1 MAKDDFTR
9 RAYLEVLLATS
20 AVASTT
26 GCNAFQGTSN
36 TGSTTDTPTATPN
49 QAPQILAH
57 DATPQN
63 NGISLAV
70 SLEGEDEDGLSLARI
85 GYRGRN
91 VEEVPK
97 SPSVALDDTFTELDT
112 TDLDATPGQVVF
124 LLRDTAG
131 KETRATVYPDET
143 APELQTFSVEPTEN
157 AGEIAVRLKGRDE
170 TGLEHAAVLFGEQTA
185 LRENVSGQTEYR
197 TDQRVSV
204 SKPAR
209 FKQNSVTASLADWN
223 GNTTETEAETY
234 VRKYD
239 VMTDTRLD
247 VGVNYFTAGEAM
259 FKNCLEP
266 GVETE
271 PEVGADE
278 YGRPIRPETTTKHID
293 QMQGCGIGRV
303 QFTFEGTRD
312 TKNHLQAFLDS
323 DLVDAID
330 VEPTYYISGPH
341 RWTEDADF
349 EQIIEEDME
358 YVKEEFFRRDNAA
371 TFNGRPTFYVEN
383 AMHWVAERERLLE
396 AWEDLEAFADE
407 IRSRLT
413 LDGTEPFM
421 VAGMGA
427 QGHRYVEEG
436 DYYRHHKELA
446 LGFDAVMNLVAAPV
460 FLNDPDGQ
468 VGLEETREWLDQN
481 YRGHSAFADEND
493 MEFFP
498 RVIPGFDT
506 RANTCWGNDERIP
519 RDLEFFETNL
529 QMAKEYGTSERL
541 NVFTWNDFTE
551 GTAIEPGTWRGNDYG
566 TAYLERVRKLQRAN

>member
-9 RAYLEVLLATS
+9 RAYLEVLLATG
-20 AVASTT
+20 AVASTA
-26 GCNAFQGTSN
+26 GCNASQSTSN
-36 TGSTTDTPTATPN
+36 TDSTTDAPTATSN

-57 DATPQN
+57 DATPEDS
-63 NGISLAV
+63 GISLAV
-70 SLEGEDEDGLSLARI
+70 SLEGEDDDGLSLARI
-85 GYRGRN
+85 EYGGN
-91 VEEVPK
+91 TVEEAPE
-97 SPSVALDDTFTELDT
+97 SPSVDLDDTFTELDT
-112 TDLDATPGQVVF
+112 TDLDATPGKVTF

-131 KETRATVYPDET
+131 KETRASVTPDET

-157 AGEIAVRLKGRDE
+157 AGQLTVRLQGRDE
-170 TGLEHAAVLFGEQTA
+170 TGLEHAAVLFGEQA
-185 LRENVSGQTEYR
+185 PLWRNISKQTEYS

-204 SKPAR
+204 PENAR
-209 FKQNSVTASLADWN
+209 FQQNLVTASLADWN

-239 VMTDTRLD
+239 AMTDTRLD
-247 VGVNYFTAGEAM
+247 FGVNYFTAGEAM
-259 FKNCLEP
+259 FTNCLES
-266 GVETE
+266 GVETK
-271 PEVGADE
+271 PDVGAEE

-293 QMQGCGIGRV
+293 QMQGYGIGRV

-312 TKNHLQAFLDS
+312 TKNHLQAFLES
-323 DLVDAID
+323 DLVNAID

-349 EQIIEEDME
+349 KQIIEEDMR
-358 YVKEEFFRRDNAA
+358 YVREEFFTRDNAA
-371 TFNGRPTFYVEN
+371 TFEGRPTFYVEN
-383 AMHWVAERERLLE
+383 AMHWVAERERILE
-396 AWEDLEAFADE
+396 SWDGLEAFADE

-413 LDGTEPFM
+413 VDGTEPFM

-427 QGHRYVEEG
+427 QGHRYVDEG

-460 FLNDPDGQ
+460 FRNDPDRQ
-468 VGLEETREWLDQN
+468 VGLDETRKWLDQN
-481 YRGHSAFADEND
+481 YRGHRDFADEND

-519 RDLEFFETNL
+519 RDLDFFETNL
-529 QMAKEYGTSERL
+529 QMANEYGTAERL
-541 NVFTWNDFTE
+541 NIFTWNDFTE

-566 TAYLERVRKLQRAN
+566 TAYLERVRELQKAN

>member
-1 MAKDDFTR
+1 MDDEFPR
-9 RAYLEVLLATS
+9 RTYLTTLLTTGLTAGIAGCNTS
-20 AVASTT
+20 SNSSNPESTT
-26 GCNAFQGTSN
+26 KR
-36 TGSTTDTPTATPN
+36 TTAAPN
-49 QAPQILAH
+49 QAPTILAH

-63 NGISLAV
+63 NGTTLAV
-70 SLEGEDEDGLSLARI
+70 SVEGKDDDGLSLARI
-85 GYRGRN
+85 EYGGKT
-91 VEEVPK
+91 VEEKPQ
-97 SPSVALDDTFTELDT
+97 SSSVELDDKFTELDT
-112 TDLDATPGQVVF
+112 TDLDVVPGQVTF
-124 LLRDTAG
+124 LLRDIDG
-131 KETRATVYPDET
+131 KETRTTVSPDEI
-143 APELQTFSVEPTEN
+143 APELQTFTVEPTEN
-157 AGEIAVRLKGRDE
+157 AGEFAVRLEGRDE
-170 TGLEHAAVLFGEQTA
+170 TGLEHAAMLVGEQVP
-185 LRENVSGQTEYR
+185 LRENVSGQTEYS

-204 SKPAR
+204 PEDTR
-209 FKQNSVTASLADWN
+209 FKQNTVTASLADWN

-239 VMTDTRLD
+239 VMADTRLD
-247 VGVNYFTAGEAM
+247 VGVNYFTAGESM
-259 FKNCLEP
+259 FTNCLES

-271 PEVGADE
+271 PDVGADE

-293 QMQGCGIGRV
+293 QMQGHGLGRV

-312 TKNHLQAFLDS
+312 TKNHLQSFLNS

-349 EQIIEEDME
+349 EQIIEEDMR
-358 YVKEEFFRRDNAA
+358 YIKEEFFTRDNAA
-371 TFNGRPTFYVEN
+371 TFDGRPTFYVEN

-396 AWEDLEAFADE
+396 SWDDLEAFADE

-413 LDGTEPFM
+413 LDGTKPFM

-481 YRGHSAFADEND
+481 YRGHSAFADEHD

-529 QMAKEYGTSERL
+529 QMATEYGTSERL

-551 GTAIEPGTWRGNDYG
+551 GTAIEPGTWRGDHYG
-566 TAYLERVRKLQRAN
+566 TAYVERVQELQKSN